1 MTSWNHATRILLKM
15 AQMLMV
21 FACCN
26 VAESQEVLKHPRVVE
41 LEDRL
46 NHDATAYIKSR
57 FPEIPFMVVVRV
69 DPIRRESRVASSGRE
84 EALPY
89 FESVDRDEE
98 FRDEWDNPQV
108 PLMGL
113 LNRVRKISV
122 KISVPSKLKEVEVNE
137 MREGIFYVLHLTPA
151 RDEIDVSRR
160 EWAMDE
166 IPWIAVYIAGALLF
180 TMLFGL
186 LVINRSSANRIATA
200 LTEMK
205 MQSSNGSSGNSS
217 GAGASNLHSN
227 LQDASSSN
235 LKSSGSHEVKF
246 NDPLKMR
253 ELASGLVATLTATPS
268 FPNHTDMFTLDRLGI
283 EAPEKLGAI
292 LMEFSPDL
300 QKRLFEYSS
309 GIHWIKAMNEPGF
322 LDFTCLEVLQSM
334 TQNDRKLIV
343 EGADRA
349 VLAVWR
355 LAEER
360 STFLRSLPREESFAV
375 LCEMPKSIAVAE
387 ARKAFPGAWGSI
399 LDSGFRPVELS
410 VKRFKEIHD
419 RAVAEVPLTDIA
431 SVKRYRGDK
440 ELLEYVKT
448 VDPTEERDI
457 YEAAAED
464 SLIHRLRPPFYPIF
478 QQSERVLQRVVPRVS
493 IDHWAHALFN
503 LIKTDRQTIE
513 KQFSE
518 KQKFMLIERLKRFDA
533 KAPPME
539 AIALAREFVGKS
551 LNEIQREIEMEAVA
565 SQAEVDAILER
576 GKANAA

>member
-1 MTSWNHATRILLKM
+1 MNSLRQVTRFIFQSLAILI
-15 AQMLMV
+15 AIGW
-21 FACCN
+21 AAN
-26 VAESQEVLKHPRVVE
+26 STAQEVMKHPRVVE

-57 FPEIPFMVVVRV
+57 FPDIPFMVVVRV
-69 DPIRRESRVASSGRE
+69 DPIRRETRASSGARE

-98 FRDEWDNPQV
+98 YRDEWDNPQV

-113 LNRVRKISV
+113 LNRVRRISV

-151 RDEIDVSRR
+151 RDEIEINRR
-160 EWAMDE
+160 EWAME
-166 IPWIAVYIAGALLF
+166 EVPWIAVYVAGGLLF

-186 LVINRSSANRIATA
+186 LVINRTSANRIATA

-205 MQSSNGSSGNSS
+205 MQSANGSSGSS
-217 GAGASNLHSN
+217 AAASAPSF
-227 LQDASSSN
+227 QEPSPVSQ
-235 LKSSGSHEVKF
+235 KSSGSQEVKF

-253 ELASGLVATLTATPS
+253 ELASSLVTSLSASPS
-268 FPNHTDMFTLDRLGI
+268 FPNHTDMFILDRLGLDS
-283 EAPEKLGAI
+283 PEKLGAI
-292 LMEFSPDL
+292 LMEFTPKL
-300 QKRLFEYSS
+300 QTLLFEYSS

-322 LDFTCLEVLQSM
+322 LDFSCLEVLQSM
-334 TQNDRKLIV
+334 TQNDRKVRV

-355 LAEER
+355 LADER
-360 STFLRSLPREESFAV
+360 SKFLRSLPREESLAM

-399 LDSGFRPVELS
+399 LDSGFKPVDLS
-410 VKRFKEIHD
+410 MKRFKEIHD
-419 RAVAEVPLTDIA
+419 SAVAEVPLTDIA

-440 ELLEYVKT
+440 ELLDYVKT

-478 QQSERVLQRVVPRVS
+478 QQTERVLQKVSPRIS
-493 IDHWAHALFN
+493 IDQWAHALFN
-503 LIKTDRQTIE
+503 LVKTDRQIIE
-513 KQFSE
+513 KELTE
-518 KQKFMLIERLKRFDA
+518 KQKFMLIERLKRFDS
-533 KAPPME
+533 KAPAAE
-539 AIALAREFVGKS
+539 SIANARELVGRVLS
-551 LNEIQREIEMEAVA
+551 ETLREVEGQRV
-565 SQAEVDAILER
+565 SNQTEVDAILES